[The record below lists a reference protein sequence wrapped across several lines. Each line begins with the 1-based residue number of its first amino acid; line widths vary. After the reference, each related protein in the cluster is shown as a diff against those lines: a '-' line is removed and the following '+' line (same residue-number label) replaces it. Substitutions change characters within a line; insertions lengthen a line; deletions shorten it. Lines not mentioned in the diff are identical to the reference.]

1 MTSAA
6 PGGARDGSARERTI
20 DALVAAATRLFGER
34 GPGAVSLR
42 EVAAEAGVN
51 YGLIHQYVG
60 TKDDLLALVMR
71 SVSAQTATRFAE
83 DPDRTT
89 TMARLMPDSDA
100 SSAYVRM
107 LAWALLEGHDAGQL
121 LGRSPALRELTD
133 ALHRARAAEAQAS
146 DESDLDDRVRVAAA
160 VALSLGWNLF
170 GSFVR
175 QAAALDELAPEDAT
189 ARIRRLGEQLI
200 DGTTSAD
207 EPG

>member
-1 MTSAA
+1 VA
-6 PGGARDGSARERTI
+6 
-20 DALVAAATRLFGER
+20 ALVAAAMRLFGER

-71 SVSAQTATRFAE
+71 SSSAQTAARFAE
-83 DPDRTT
+83 DPDAAT
-89 TMARLMPDSDA
+89 TMARLMPGTTA
-100 SSAYVRM
+100 SSAYARM

-133 ALHRARAAEAQAS
+133 ALHRARLRDDAAGRG
-146 DESDLDDRVRVAAA
+146 DDDLDERVRVAAA

-175 QAAALDELAPEDAT
+175 QAAALDELDAGEAT

-200 DGTTSAD
+200 DGSPATTAEAD
-207 EPG
+207 GPAP